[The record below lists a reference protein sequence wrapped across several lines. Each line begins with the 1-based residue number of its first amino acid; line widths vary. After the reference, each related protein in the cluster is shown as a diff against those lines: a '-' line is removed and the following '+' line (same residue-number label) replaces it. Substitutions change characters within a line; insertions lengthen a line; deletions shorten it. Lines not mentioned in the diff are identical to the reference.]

1 MRGRQERREGPLNV
15 LITGGAG
22 YIGRFCV
29 RDLLEAGHKV
39 VVLDRRPYATDPA
52 TRAIPSIT
60 GDIAD
65 GAVVERV
72 LADHEVDVVLHLAAE
87 KSVEESMAEPG
98 RHLIANVGGSL
109 SLLEAMRARGVRRIV
124 FSSSAAVYGTPRRVP
139 VDEGAEIAPDN
150 PYGAGKAMVEQ
161 ALHWYAA
168 CHGFSS
174 VSLRYFNAGGAA
186 EDGSLGDDARRPTNL
201 IPRVMRALAGI
212 DPAVPVYG
220 TDYPTS
226 DGTAVRD
233 YVHVEDLARAHVR
246 ALDLL
251 GDDAGAR
258 ILNLGTGQGV
268 SVGQVLEAAE
278 RVTGRP
284 VPHVT
289 QGRRPGDP
297 PAVWADPSAAARDL
311 GWRARQ
317 GLDDILRSAWRW
329 QQRLGRLR
337 RG

>member
-1 MRGRQERREGPLNV
+1 M
-15 LITGGAG
+15 
-22 YIGRFCV
+22 
-29 RDLLEAGHKV
+29 
-39 VVLDRRPYATDPA
+39 
-52 TRAIPSIT
+52 
-60 GDIAD
+60 
-65 GAVVERV
+65 

-87 KSVEESMAEPG
+87 KSVEASMAEPG
-98 RHLIANVGGSL
+98 RHLLANVGGSL
-109 SLLEAMRARGVRRIV
+109 TLLEAMRARGVRRIV

-139 VDEGAEIAPDN
+139 VDETAEVAPDN

-161 ALHWYAA
+161 ALHWYAV

-186 EDGSLGDDARRPTNL
+186 EDGSLGDEARRPTNL
-201 IPRVMRALAGI
+201 IPRVMRALAGV

-220 TDYPTS
+220 TDYPTA

-251 GDDAGAR
+251 GDEAGAR

-278 RVTGRP
+278 RVAGRP

-297 PAVWADPSAAARDL
+297 PAVWADTSAAAREL
-311 GWRARQ
+311 GWRARR
-317 GLDDILRSAWRW
+317 GLDDILRSAWLW